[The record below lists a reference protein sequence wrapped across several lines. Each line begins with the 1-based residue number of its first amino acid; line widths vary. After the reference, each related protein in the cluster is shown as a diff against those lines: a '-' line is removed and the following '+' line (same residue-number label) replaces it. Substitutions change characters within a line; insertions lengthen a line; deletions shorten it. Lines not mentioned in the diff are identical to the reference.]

1 MFDRRN
7 LRHRANQLLVLA
19 QKARDDDYIKLAE
32 YITDRATQLFGEAIV
47 QERQSIQAA
56 ANSLPIEM
64 GKAASIARPD
74 SGPPAAEAT
83 PVITVAADKRGE
95 HRSRPMKKS
104 PGASSRG

>member
-7 LRHRANQLLVLA
+7 LRHRANQLLALA

-32 YITDRATQLFGEAIV
+32 YITDRATQLFGEAII

-64 GKAASIARPD
+64 DKA
-74 SGPPAAEAT
+74 
-83 PVITVAADKRGE
+83 
-95 HRSRPMKKS
+95 
-104 PGASSRG
+104 